1 MNRLALSAIC
11 ALGIAAV
18 VSLATPML
26 AVSQEM
32 AADAVWPHVWPK
44 PSPATERIEKALET
58 PVNLE
63 CVATP
68 LSDVIEQLLGP
79 QDIAY
84 RFDAQAI
91 QAAGFTDELRL
102 THRFADLSLA
112 SALSLV
118 LGDVGMAYTIDNEAL
133 LISTPAGA
141 SRRASVKVYDVADL
155 LRPTEAADQLAST
168 LAASTEMR
176 IPIYPPPPEAVAA
189 TLGEER
195 RITAYQQMLIV
206 RDTTPG
212 HREFSKLL
220 AALGRAYAEQ
230 NERLDALE
238 NVQEE
243 ATEQATP
250 ERPEAEAPAASEPPN
265 DGDAGERVDDASAE

>member
-1 MNRLALSAIC
+1 MNCSALIAIFTLC
-11 ALGIAAV
+11 LTAV
-18 VSLATPML
+18 VSLPHPAI
-26 AVSQEM
+26 SQET
-32 AADAVWPHVWPK
+32 AAPAVWPHVWPK
-44 PSPATERIEKALET
+44 PSPATERIEKALDAS
-58 PVNLE
+58 VNLE

-79 QDIAY
+79 QAIAY

-102 THRFADLSLA
+102 THHFADLSLA

-118 LGDVGMAYTIDNEAL
+118 LGDIGMAYTIDHEAI
-133 LISTPAGA
+133 LITTPAGA
-141 SRRASVKVYDVADL
+141 SRRAAVKVYDVADL
-155 LRPTEAADQLAST
+155 LRPTEAADQLATT
-168 LAASTEMR
+168 LAFSTELR
-176 IPIYPPPPEAVAA
+176 IPIYPPPPAEVVAA
-189 TLGEER
+189 ARGEER

-212 HREFSKLL
+212 HREFSGLL

-238 NVQEE
+238 NVQGEAAEE
-243 ATEQATP
+243 ATPARPEVESPATGQPEEGGDAGARGNEATP
-250 ERPEAEAPAASEPPN
+250 E
-265 DGDAGERVDDASAE
+265 

>member
-1 MNRLALSAIC
+1 MNCSALIAIFTLC
-11 ALGIAAV
+11 LTAV
-18 VSLATPML
+18 VSLPHPAI
-26 AVSQEM
+26 SQET
-32 AADAVWPHVWPK
+32 AAPAVWPHVWPK
-44 PSPATERIEKALET
+44 PSPATERIEKALDAS
-58 PVNLE
+58 VNLE
-63 CVATP
+63 CMATP

-79 QDIAY
+79 QGISY

-118 LGDVGMAYTIDNEAL
+118 LGDIGMAYTIDHEAI
-133 LISTPAGA
+133 LITTPAGA
-141 SRRASVKVYDVADL
+141 SRRAAVKVYDVADL
-155 LRPTEAADQLAST
+155 LRPTEAADQLATT
-168 LAASTEMR
+168 LAFSTELR
-176 IPIYPPPPEAVAA
+176 IPIYPPPPAELVAA
-189 TLGEER
+189 ARGEER

-212 HREFSKLL
+212 HREFSGLL

-238 NVQEE
+238 NLQGEAAEE
-243 ATEQATP
+243 ATPARPEVESPATGQPEEGGDEGARGNEATP
-250 ERPEAEAPAASEPPN
+250 E
-265 DGDAGERVDDASAE
+265 